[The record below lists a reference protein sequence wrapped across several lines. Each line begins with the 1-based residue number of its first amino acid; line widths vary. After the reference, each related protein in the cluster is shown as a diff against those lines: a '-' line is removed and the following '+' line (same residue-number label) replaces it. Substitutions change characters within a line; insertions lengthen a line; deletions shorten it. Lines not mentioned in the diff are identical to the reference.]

1 MKILIVSAV
10 GTSLLTNHADEQTR
24 RLLAKTANLNENE
37 IPKEELDLLRRW
49 VEEVQE
55 LMKDAQPTLWRERS
69 AEVNGIL
76 SYLDERKDANVH
88 HVLVATD
95 TWQGKTAAAMVEDFL
110 RKSCN
115 HTVEVLTFERLS
127 TKSTYDFNQGMA
139 HFVKWCQGTLPDYKK
154 KSWHVVFNVTG
165 GFKSVQSYLT
175 ILGMLYADEIVYT
188 FEPPAGGLI
197 TIPRLPMRLDAE
209 DVCRQNAVALE
220 ILRNCQQMRKAD
232 LGQCDLPDLFLEEVP
247 IDDTPYVSLSVWG
260 RAVWGEYRKDILSEK
275 LLEWPR
281 LEYANTFKRDWED
294 ICEKNDRFSIQE
306 ALAKAS
312 AILVESN
319 GDIAKLKTDGGLQ
332 YEEYKDRKG
341 IAHFRISKGTRVSC
355 TKSNGGLRLRRVGA
369 HDYVNRDP

>member
-115 HTVEVLTFERLS
+115 HAVEVLTFERLS

-220 ILRNCQQMRKAD
+220 ILKNCQQMRKAD
-232 LGQCDLPDLFLEEVP
+232 LGQCDLPELFLEEVP
-247 IDDTPYVSLSVWG
+247 LDDTPYVSLSVWG

-281 LEYANTFKRDWED
+281 LEYANTFKVRNTPIPER
-294 ICEKNDRFSIQE
+294 ELKPYKP
-306 ALAKAS
+306 AL
-312 AILVESN
+312 
-319 GDIAKLKTDGGLQ
+319 G
-332 YEEYKDRKG
+332 
-341 IAHFRISKGTRVSC
+341 
-355 TKSNGGLRLRRVGA
+355 
-369 HDYVNRDP
+369 